1 MSLASKDELR
11 PSLIDR
17 RWKDIKSKNYLFNHK
32 IS

>member
-17 RWKDIKSKNYLFNHK
+17 RWKDIKSKYLFNHK